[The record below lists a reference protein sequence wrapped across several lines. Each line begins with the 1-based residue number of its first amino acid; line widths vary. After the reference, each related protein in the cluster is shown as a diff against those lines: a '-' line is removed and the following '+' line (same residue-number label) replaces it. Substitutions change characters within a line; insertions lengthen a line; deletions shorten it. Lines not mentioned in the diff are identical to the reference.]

1 MPPVSSE
8 DQAAPPRA
16 APAVGSADPPVASED
31 ALRQAPIFRDLAD
44 SVVRALA
51 RIASVSDVPADSVLC
66 RQNAPSEHL
75 HVLLRGQVALFNAA
89 PDGSTAVVEV
99 IRPPG
104 HFVLA
109 TVLARLPYL
118 LSAKAVAP
126 SRLIRIEADGLHALL
141 PREPGLAVALMQA
154 EAEDFRDMVR
164 QVCDLKLRTT
174 AQRLGCYLLEL
185 TKDSPNPTAQ
195 FRLPFDKRL
204 LAARLGCRQEN
215 LSRAFAALRNL
226 GVETHGSRVMLHDI
240 ARLRAYSV
248 PDEEPA

>member
-1 MPPVSSE
+1 MLPISSD
-8 DQAAPPRA
+8 DQAAQPAAQAVRA
-16 APAVGSADPPVASED
+16 ADPPAAAEE
-31 ALRQAPIFRDLAD
+31 ALRQVPMFGNLPGG
-44 SVVRALA
+44 VMRALA
-51 RIASVSDVPADSVLC
+51 RIAAVSDVPSDSVLC

-75 HVLLRGQVALFNAA
+75 HVLVRGQVALFNTA

-109 TVLARLPYL
+109 TVLAKLPYL
-118 LSAKAVAP
+118 LSAKTVAP
-126 SRLIRIEADGLHALL
+126 SRLIRIEAEGLHGLLSQEPALS
-141 PREPGLAVALMQA
+141 VALMQA